1 MTLAKNKVAKLNGT
15 ALKICNETSEYLNYK
30 RIIQRLDMASET
42 SYWKIIG
49 CTPRC
54 EFTKYSMKR
63 LYDSFFDKLEYIGE
77 EDDGAN
83 FELCIVF
90 VSSEVEIK
98 HRLES
103 SQI

>member
-1 MTLAKNKVAKLNGT
+1 MAKLNGS

-77 EDDGAN
+77 ENDGAN

>member
-1 MTLAKNKVAKLNGT
+1 MNKMAKSNGT

-54 EFTKYSMKR
+54 KFTKYSMKR

-98 HRLES
+98 HRLEL